1 MPLLTPTTA
10 FVALGANLGD
20 REANIRRAVE
30 LLGETEGIAVAQV
43 SSLLENPAI
52 GGPED
57 SPAFLNGVA
66 KVETTLDPR
75 ALLDRLLQIEKE
87 LGRERRDRWE
97 PRPIDLDLLLY
108 GDRTVNEDNLTI
120 PHPRMHER
128 E

>member
-10 FVALGANLGD
+10 FIALGANLGD

-30 LLGETEGIAVAQV
+30 LLGETGGVGVGQV
-43 SSLLENPAI
+43 SSLLENAAV

-57 SPAFLNGVA
+57 SPSFLNGVA
-66 KVETTLDPR
+66 KVDTTLDAR
-75 ALLDRLLQIEKE
+75 ALLDRLLEIEKE

-108 GDRTVNEDNLTI
+108 GDQSIESEGLTV
-120 PHPRMHER
+120 P
-128 E
+128 